1 MVVPGDGC
9 CYSSAP
15 PVQLAGADLAMLAGQ
30 QHCWLVRRGRQV
42 GADRSPNGGP
52 AAKSAATNANIAMR
66 LD

>member
-15 PVQLAGADLAMLAGQ
+15 PIQLAGADLATLAGQ
-30 QHCWLVRRGRQV
+30 QYCRFVRRGRPV
-42 GADRSPNGGP
+42 GGDRSPNGGP
-52 AAKSAATNANIAMR
+52 AANSAATSANIAMR